1 MQNVFERVMPRDM
14 RNEKKGIEREDAG
27 GYGSQVGDISMIVLL
42 FLSIVY
48 LFYSWWNHVCR
59 SMQQMLS
66 T

>member
-1 MQNVFERVMPRDM
+1 MQNVFERVMPRNM
-14 RNEKKGIEREDAG
+14 TNEKGIEREDAG
-27 GYGSQVGDISMIVLL
+27 GHGSQVGDISMIVLL

-48 LFYSWWNHVCR
+48 LFYIWWDHVCR